1 MTTRFW
7 RGYGLIIVLAV
18 FAIAAAAVIYA
29 AAKGKGVN
37 ALMAADP
44 QTILIDPV
52 LRQTALSLGQ
62 NVFERRCATC
72 HGAAGKP
79 NKKRG
84 VPDLTDGD
92 WLYGKGD
99 VSEIEQ
105 TVLHGIRSG
114 DSRGWNLAYMPA
126 YARSKPY
133 ASEPIMPLLPGE
145 ITDVAAYLHSLPD
158 PKALE
163 SEAIA
168 RGRAV
173 YAGKG
178 GCWDCHGE
186 NAGGDAAIG
195 APNLADDVWLYGD
208 GSQASIART
217 IAYGRAGRMPAFA
230 KTLTAVEVR
239 AVSVYVATLARTESK
254 GPDNGAH

>member
-1 MTTRFW
+1 MMA
-7 RGYGLIIVLAV
+7 LAV
-18 FAIAAAAVIYA
+18 IAIAAAGGIYA
-29 AAKGKGVN
+29 AAKGQSVN

-52 LRQTALSLGQ
+52 LRQTALPLGQ
-62 NVFERRCATC
+62 DVFEHRCATC

-79 NKKRG
+79 DQKLG

-92 WLYGKGD
+92 WLYGKGE

-126 YARSKPY
+126 YARSRPY
-133 ASEPIMPLLPGE
+133 ASEPIMPLMPSE
-145 ITDVAAYLHSLPD
+145 ITDVAGYLHSLPD
-158 PKALE
+158 PVGLDPQV
-163 SEAIA
+163 IA

-178 GCWDCHGE
+178 GCWDCHGAT
-186 NAGGDAAIG
+186 AGGDAAIG
-195 APNLADDVWLYGD
+195 APNLADEVWLYGD
-208 GSQASIART
+208 GSQVSIART
-217 IAYGRAGRMPAFA
+217 ISYGRFGRMPAFA
-230 KTLTAVEVR
+230 KTLTAVEAR
-239 AVSVYVATLARTESK
+239 AVAVYVAALSRTELK
-254 GPDNGAH
+254 GH